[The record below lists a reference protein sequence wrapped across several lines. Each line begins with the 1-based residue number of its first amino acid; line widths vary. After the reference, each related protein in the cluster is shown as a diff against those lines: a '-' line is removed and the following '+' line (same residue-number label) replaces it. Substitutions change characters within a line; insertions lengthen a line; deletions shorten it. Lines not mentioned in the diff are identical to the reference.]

1 MRCEWSV
8 ITPAAP
14 GFHDSTNSG
23 HSTEI
28 APSAVCGYHRRVTR
42 YASVIP
48 LLLALLPTAS
58 LAASR
63 DAPLD
68 TDRVIIKWRSTP
80 ASIEARADERA
91 SGLAARVGRALA
103 PGHDVGNQISVLHL
117 AARQR
122 GAQLDATLAALR
134 ADPTVEFA
142 VPDRRMRI
150 RAYAPTDPLFSQAYV
165 HGSNS
170 YALQWY
176 LTGAQTAS
184 IRADTAW
191 DITRGGTT
199 PATSPVVVA
208 VIDTGVRP
216 NHPDLAGKLL
226 PGFDFVSDAAVAND
240 GDGWDT
246 DPSDPGDFISAEDL
260 ASGPLSGN
268 HCGAGENND
277 QPIPSSWHGTRV
289 AGLIGAGT
297 DNGLGMAG
305 VGFNIRVLPVRALG
319 KCGGYQ
325 SDVLAAMYWAAGF
338 GTRAG
343 WQPPVAVIRDA
354 GLWRDNPNQHPAQVI
369 NMSLGSIGT
378 CDEVYRLV
386 VQEITSIGVL
396 IVVSAGNEGDAV
408 DSPAN
413 CPGALGV
420 TGLRHAGT
428 KVGYSNLGPE
438 VGIAAPAGNCLLS
451 GANDP
456 CLFALTT
463 TTNTGTTTP
472 ADDGYSTPFTPTYG
486 TSFSSPL
493 AAATAGLMKAVNPA
507 LTPQLLVSR
516 IRATARAFPTSST
529 TSTTVC
535 TVPTANSAPQNAE
548 CICTTE
554 TCGAGMLDAAGAVAD
569 AQRPVALV
577 QAMGSI
583 RVGSTLML
591 DGSASAASTGRS
603 IATQSW
609 TVDGVD
615 GGAATPTISNS
626 GQLVASIAAPTQGS
640 ITLRLTITDNL
651 GASDAARLTIAA
663 NGDIAS
669 EAPPP
674 AGGVSRGGGAVDLLL
689 LALCLLLFTQ
699 RLRTRGLAAG
709 PLK

>member
-1 MRCEWSV
+1 V
-8 ITPAAP
+8 
-14 GFHDSTNSG
+14 
-23 HSTEI
+23 
-28 APSAVCGYHRRVTR
+28 VTR
-42 YASVIP
+42 YASVIQA
-48 LLLALLPTAS
+48 LLLALLPTTV
-58 LAASR
+58 LAATR
-63 DAPLD
+63 AAPVD

-91 SGLAARVGRALA
+91 RGLAARVGRALA
-103 PGHDVGNQISVLHL
+103 PGRDVGNQISVLHL

-122 GAQLDATLAALR
+122 GEQLEATLAALR
-134 ADPTVEFA
+134 ADPAVQFA

-150 RAYAPTDPLFSQAYV
+150 RAYAPTDPLFSQAYT
-165 HGSNS
+165 HGSNN
-170 YALQWY
+170 YPLQWY
-176 LTGAQTAS
+176 LTGSQTAS
-184 IRADTAW
+184 IHADSAW
-191 DITRGGTT
+191 DISRGGAAA
-199 PATSPVVVA
+199 ATSPVVVA

-260 ASGPLSGN
+260 ASGPLSG
-268 HCGAGENND
+268 HDCGGGDDSD
-277 QPIPSSWHGTRV
+277 QPIASSWHGTRV
-289 AGLIGAGT
+289 AGLVGAST
-297 DNGLGMAG
+297 DNGVGMAG
-305 VGFNIRVLPVRALG
+305 AGFNIRVLPVRALG
-319 KCGGYQ
+319 KCGGFQ

-354 GLWRDNPNQHPAQVI
+354 GLWRDNPNQHPAQII
-369 NMSLGSIGT
+369 NMSLGAVGA

-420 TGLRHAGT
+420 AGLRHAGT

-451 GANDP
+451 GAGDP

-463 TTNTGTTTP
+463 TTNSGTTTP
-472 ADDGYSTPFTPTYG
+472 LDDNYSTPFTPTYG

-516 IRATARAFPTSST
+516 IRATARAFPTTSST
-529 TSTTVC
+529 TTTLC
-535 TVPTANSAPQNAE
+535 TVPTTGAAPQNIE
-548 CICTTE
+548 CICTTA
-554 TCGAGMLDAAGAVAD
+554 TCGAGMLDAAAL
-569 AQRPVALV
+569 AQVI
-577 QAMGSI
+577 GSV
-583 RVGSTLML
+583 RVGSTLTL

-603 IATQSW
+603 IASQSW
-609 TVDGVD
+609 TVESVT
-615 GGAATPTISNS
+615 GGAATPTVVNAA
-626 GQLVASIAAPTQGS
+626 QLVASVAAPSQGS

-651 GASDAARLTIAA
+651 GASDSARLTIAA
-663 NGDIAS
+663 SGDITS

-674 AGGVSRGGGAVDLLL
+674 QDGVSRGGGSVNLWL
-689 LALCLLLFTQ
+689 LALCMLLLAYPQFAH
-699 RLRTRGLAAG
+699 RPRTGGDARR

>member
-1 MRCEWSV
+1 M
-8 ITPAAP
+8 
-14 GFHDSTNSG
+14 
-23 HSTEI
+23 
-28 APSAVCGYHRRVTR
+28 TR
-42 YASVIP
+42 YASAIP
-48 LLLALLPTAS
+48 ALLLALLPAAT
-58 LAASR
+58 LAATR
-63 DAPLD
+63 AAPVD

-91 SGLAARVGRALA
+91 SGLAARIGRALA
-103 PGHDVGNQISVLHL
+103 PGRDVGNQISVLHL
-117 AARQR
+117 ASRQR
-122 GAQLDATLAALR
+122 GAQLGATLAALR

-142 VPDRRMRI
+142 VPDRRMHI
-150 RAYAPTDPLFSQAYV
+150 RAYAPTDPLFSQDYV

-176 LTGAQTAS
+176 LTGSQTAS

-191 DITRGGTT
+191 DISRGGTAA
-199 PATSPVVVA
+199 ATSPVVVA
-208 VIDTGVRP
+208 VIDTGVRLD
-216 NHPDLAGKLL
+216 HPDLAGKLL

-260 ASGPLSGN
+260 ASGPLSG
-268 HCGAGENND
+268 HDCGGGDGND
-277 QPIPSSWHGTRV
+277 EPIASSWHGTRV
-289 AGLIGAGT
+289 AGLVGAST

-305 VGFNIRVLPVRALG
+305 AGFNIRVLPVRALG
-319 KCGGYQ
+319 KCGGFQ

-369 NMSLGSIGT
+369 NMSLGAVGA
-378 CDEVYRLV
+378 CDEVYKLV
-386 VQEITSIGVL
+386 VQEITSVGVL

-420 TGLRHAGT
+420 AGLRHAGT

-438 VGIAAPAGNCLLS
+438 VGVAAPAGNCLLS

-463 TTNTGTTTP
+463 TTNSGATTP
-472 ADDGYSTPFTPTYG
+472 ADDNYSTPLTPTYG

-493 AAATAGLMKAVNPA
+493 AAATAGLMKSVNPA

-516 IRATARAFPTSST
+516 IRATARAFPTTST
-529 TSTTVC
+529 TTTTVC
-535 TVPTANSAPQNAE
+535 TVPTTGSAPQNIE

-569 AQRPVALV
+569 AQRPAALV
-577 QAMGSI
+577 QVIGSV
-583 RVGSTLML
+583 RVGSTLTL
-591 DGSASAASTGRS
+591 DGSASAAAMGRS

-609 TVDGVD
+609 TVDGTT
-615 GGAATPTISNS
+615 GGAATPAIGNA

-651 GASDAARLTIAA
+651 GASDVARLTIAA
-663 NGDIAS
+663 SGGITS

-674 AGGVSRGGGAVDLLL
+674 TDGVSRGGGSVDWVLLTLCLLL
-689 LALCLLLFTQ
+689 LAHRQ
-699 RLRTRGLAAG
+699 PARGISPG